1 MSSANSRKS
10 TKTPIFDLPVTMKK
24 RTSFQHGDLK
34 LHYIKSG
41 HGSSIILTF
50 HGFGQNANHCLPLF
64 QGLEATCTVYAFDLF
79 LHGES
84 DFPAERMHTKPL
96 LPKEI
101 KELFTAFFRSENIV
115 RFDAFGFSLGSKT
128 VLQLL
133 RFFPDKIDLLHLA
146 APDGLTI
153 NPWYN
158 FATRTRV
165 GNVAFRFL
173 LENPGAF
180 DFLLNGVRRF
190 NIPNS
195 KVSKFVYQALDNQE
209 KRQFV
214 KNVWFVYK
222 ALTVN
227 TSRLAG
233 LVLTNNIEIHQY
245 YGLYDTIIKP
255 RAGQKLAA
263 RIDQIPNV
271 KVLKTGH
278 NLLGGNGLKKLT
290 AAVRENYR

>member
-10 TKTPIFDLPVTMKK
+10 TKTPILDLLVTMKK
-24 RTSFQHGDLK
+24 RTTFQHGDLK

-41 HGSSIILTF
+41 YGSTIILAF

-64 QGLEATCTVYAFDLF
+64 QGLEAACTVYAFDLF

-84 DFPAERMHTKPL
+84 DFPAERMHTRPL
-96 LPKEI
+96 LPEEL
-101 KELFTAFFRSENIV
+101 KELFTAFFRTENIV
-115 RFDAFGFSLGSKT
+115 YFDAFGFSLGAKT

-133 RFFPDKIDLLHLA
+133 RLFPDQTNKIHLA
-146 APDGLTI
+146 APDGLII
-153 NPWYN
+153 NPWYR
-158 FATRTRV
+158 FAAKTRA
-165 GNVAFRFL
+165 GNAVFHFL
-173 LENPGAF
+173 LKNPGVF
-180 DFLLNGVRRF
+180 DFLLSSVRRL

-195 KVSKFVYQALDNQE
+195 KISKFVYQALATQE

-222 ALTVN
+222 ALTIN
-227 TSRLAG
+227 TAQTVG
-233 LVLTNNIEIHQY
+233 LVLTKNIEIHQY

-263 RIDQIPNV
+263 RIDQISNV
-271 KVLKTGH
+271 KMLKTGH
-278 NLLGGNGLKKLT
+278 NLLGSNGLEKLT
-290 AAVRENYR
+290 AAVRKNYR